1 MGARWRCDVAARGAG
16 RGAHHTMKRF
26 SIRTRLTL
34 WYTGLLAATV
44 LVLGGVTFAL
54 LMRGLWNDIDST
66 LERVA
71 RAAAQAAEKTAT
83 EFVPPDMN
91 ELLRRYFGSSFADR
105 FYQFLDPRGE
115 VDPRLPR
122 LRTNPLTVSPKA
134 LKNAT
139 EGYGTFE
146 TLANGAEYPLR
157 VFTFPIVVRG
167 RLVNVLQVGMSLE
180 GLQRERQNF
189 LWALATLTPLALI
202 LAGGGGWLLA
212 NRALRPVDR
221 MTQAARRIEAERLAE
236 RLEGAEVD
244 DELGRLARTL
254 NEMLA
259 RLEAGFAQVRR
270 FSADASH
277 ELRTPLT
284 ILKGEIEV
292 ALRSAREPA
301 EYQRVLESAL
311 EEVERMARL
320 VDDLLM
326 LSRAD
331 AGALRW
337 DKEPVELDRL
347 VEDIAKRGEILGRA
361 RGIQVGIQTLEPLI
375 ACGDE
380 QRLRQL
386 LLNLVDNAVKYTP
399 SGGRITLSLR
409 RVGGESDGPPT
420 AGPDAAALHPIASSP
435 DLLAGEWAE
444 IAVNDT
450 GVGIP
455 PDALPRIFERFY
467 RVDGAR
473 SREAGGAGLGLCI
486 AKTIAEAHGGD
497 IRVESGFGSG
507 STFTVRVPLAN

>member
-1 MGARWRCDVAARGAG
+1 
-16 RGAHHTMKRF
+16 MKRL
-26 SIRTRLTL
+26 SIRARMTL
-34 WYTGLLAATV
+34 WHTGILAATV
-44 LVLGGVTFAL
+44 LVLGSVAYAL
-54 LMRGLWNDIDST
+54 LMRGLWNDVDST

-71 RAAAQAAEKTAT
+71 RAAAQAAEHTAA

-91 ELLRRYFGSSFADR
+91 DLLRRFFGSNFADR

-122 LRTNPLTVSPKA
+122 QRSAPLTISPQA

-146 TLANGAEYPLR
+146 TVTNTGPHPLR

-180 GLQRERQNF
+180 GLLRERQNF
-189 LWALATLTPLALI
+189 LWALATLTPLALL

-212 NRALRPVDR
+212 HRALRPVDR

-284 ILKGEIEV
+284 ILKGEMEV
-292 ALRSAREPA
+292 ALRSARDPA
-301 EYQRVLESAL
+301 EYQRVLTSAL
-311 EEVERMARL
+311 EEVERMAHL

-337 DKEPVELDRL
+337 DREPVELDRL
-347 VEDIAKRGEILGRA
+347 VEEVAKQGEVLGRA
-361 RGIQVGIQTLEPLI
+361 REVQVAIQSLEPLI
-375 ACGDE
+375 ARGDE

-399 SGGRITLSLR
+399 RAGRVTLSLR
-409 RVGGESDGPPT
+409 RAGAEAGTPLPPSSE
-420 AGPDAAALHPIASSP
+420 ANPNRPIADRPPIES
-435 DLLAGEWAE
+435 AE
-444 IAVNDT
+444 IAVSDT

-455 PDALPRIFERFY
+455 PEALPRIFERFY

-486 AKTIAEAHGGD
+486 VKTIAEAHDGRIEVQSTPG
-497 IRVESGFGSG
+497 VG
-507 STFTVRVPLAN
+507 STFTVVLPLGA

>member
-1 MGARWRCDVAARGAG
+1 MNRL
-16 RGAHHTMKRF
+16 
-26 SIRTRLTL
+26 SIRARMTL
-34 WYTGLLAATV
+34 WYTGILGATV
-44 LVLGGVTFAL
+44 LLLGGVAYGL
-54 LMRGLWNDIDST
+54 LMRGLWNDVDGT

-71 RAAAQAAEKTAT
+71 RAAAQAAEQAAT
-83 EFVPPDMN
+83 DFVPPDMN
-91 ELLRRYFGSSFADR
+91 DLLRRFFGSSFADR

-122 LRTNPLTVSPKA
+122 QRNEPIRITPQA

-146 TLANGAEYPLR
+146 TLVDGGPYPLR

-167 RLVNVLQVGMSLE
+167 RMVNVLQVGMSLE
-180 GLQRERQNF
+180 GLLRERQNF
-189 LWALATLTPLALI
+189 LWAIATLTPLALI

-212 NRALRPVDR
+212 RRVLRPVDQ

-236 RLEGAEVD
+236 RLEGAEAD

-259 RLEAGFAQVRR
+259 RLEAGFAQIRR

-284 ILKGEIEV
+284 VMKGEIEV

-301 EYQRVLESAL
+301 EYQRVLGSAL

-337 DKEPVELDRL
+337 DKGPVELDRV
-347 VEDIAKRGEILGRA
+347 VEEIAKQGEVLGRA
-361 RGIQVGIQTLEPLI
+361 HGVQVAIQSLEPLI
-375 ACGDE
+375 VPGDE

-386 LLNLVDNAVKYTP
+386 LLNLVHNAVKYTP
-399 SGGRITLSLR
+399 SGGRVTLGMR
-409 RVGGESDGPPT
+409 RASGEPSDP
-420 AGPDAAALHPIASSP
+420 AIARSP
-435 DLLAGEWAE
+435 DRTAADGAE
-444 IAVNDT
+444 ITVSDT

-455 PDALPRIFERFY
+455 AEAVPRIFERFY

-486 AKTIAEAHGGD
+486 AKTIAEAHGGS
-497 IRVESGFGSG
+497 IVVTSTLGQG
-507 STFTVRVPLAN
+507 STFTVRLPLAA

>member
-1 MGARWRCDVAARGAG
+1 
-16 RGAHHTMKRF
+16 MKRL
-26 SIRTRLTL
+26 SIRARMTL
-34 WYTGLLAATV
+34 WYTGILGATV
-44 LVLGGVTFAL
+44 LVLGGVAYGL
-54 LMRGLWNDIDST
+54 LMRGLWNDVDGT

-71 RAAAQAAEKTAT
+71 RAAAQAAEQTAT
-83 EFVPPDMN
+83 DFVPPDMN
-91 ELLRRYFGSSFADR
+91 DLLRRYFGSNFADR

-122 LRTNPLTVSPKA
+122 QRSGPIRISPQA

-146 TLANGAEYPLR
+146 TLVNGGQYPLR
-157 VFTFPIVVRG
+157 VFTFPIVVHG
-167 RLVNVLQVGMSLE
+167 RMVNVLQVGMSLE
-180 GLQRERQNF
+180 GLLRERQNF
-189 LWALATLTPLALI
+189 LWALATLTPLGLI

-212 NRALRPVDR
+212 RRALRPVDQ
-221 MTQAARRIEAERLAE
+221 MTQAARRIGAERLAE

-244 DELGRLARTL
+244 DEFGRLARTL

-259 RLEAGFAQVRR
+259 RLEAGFAQIRR

-284 ILKGEIEV
+284 VMKGEIEV
-292 ALRSAREPA
+292 ALRSARDSA
-301 EYQRVLESAL
+301 EYQRVLTSAL

-337 DKEPVELDRL
+337 DKGPVELDRL
-347 VEDIAKRGEILGRA
+347 VEEIAKQGEVLGRA
-361 RGIQVGIQTLEPLI
+361 RGTQVVIESLEPLI
-375 ACGDE
+375 VPGDE

-399 SGGRITLSLR
+399 PAGRVTVALRQVSDTGCAASGPNPQ
-409 RVGGESDGPPT
+409 PPT
-420 AGPDAAALHPIASSP
+420 PVL
-435 DLLAGEWAE
+435 WAE
-444 IAVNDT
+444 IAVSDT
-450 GVGIP
+450 GIGIP
-455 PDALPRIFERFY
+455 PDVLPRIFERFY

-486 AKTIAEAHGGD
+486 AKTIAEAHGGR
-497 IRVESGFGSG
+497 IEVESTPGAG
-507 STFTVRVPLAN
+507 STFTVLLPVEA

>member
-1 MGARWRCDVAARGAG
+1 
-16 RGAHHTMKRF
+16 MKRL
-26 SIRTRLTL
+26 SIRARMTL
-34 WYTGLLAATV
+34 WYTGILAATV
-44 LVLGGVTFAL
+44 LVLGGVAYGL
-54 LMRGLWNDIDST
+54 LMRGLWNEVDGT

-71 RAAAQAAEKTAT
+71 RAAAQAAQQTAT
-83 EFVPPDMN
+83 DFVPPDMN
-91 ELLRRYFGSSFADR
+91 DLLRRYFGSSFADR

-122 LRTNPLTVSPKA
+122 ERGAPLAISPKA
-134 LKNAT
+134 LKNAV

-146 TLANGAEYPLR
+146 TLQSGGTHPVR
-157 VFTFPIVVRG
+157 MFTFPIVAQG
-167 RLVNVLQVGMSLE
+167 RMVKVLQVGMSLE
-180 GLQRERQNF
+180 GLLRERQNF
-189 LWALATLTPLALI
+189 LWALATLTPLGLI

-212 NRALRPVDR
+212 RRVLRPVDQ
-221 MTQAARRIEAERLAE
+221 MTQAARRIGAERLAE
-236 RLEGAEVD
+236 RLEGAEAD
-244 DELGRLARTL
+244 DELGRLAHTL

-301 EYQRVLESAL
+301 EYERVLASAL
-311 EEVERMARL
+311 EEVERMARM

-337 DKEPVELDRL
+337 DRGLVELDRL
-347 VEDIAKRGEILGRA
+347 VEEVAKQGEVLGRA
-361 RGIQVGIQTLEPLI
+361 RAIQVAIQSLEPLI
-375 ACGDE
+375 AHGDE

-399 SGGRITLSLR
+399 QGGRVTLSLR
-409 RVGGESDGPPT
+409 QAGRESGDLLIPSPEAVPNCPVT
-420 AGPDAAALHPIASSP
+420 QSP
-435 DLLAGEWAE
+435 DRPTVEWAE
-444 IAVNDT
+444 IAVQDT

-455 PDALPRIFERFY
+455 AEALPRIFERFY
-467 RVDGAR
+467 RVDDAR
-473 SREAGGAGLGLCI
+473 SREAGGTGLGLCI
-486 AKTIAEAHGGD
+486 ARTIAEAHGGR
-497 IRVESGFGSG
+497 IAVESVPGAG
-507 STFTVRVPLAN
+507 STFTLRLPLAE

>member
-1 MGARWRCDVAARGAG
+1 
-16 RGAHHTMKRF
+16 MKRL
-26 SIRTRLTL
+26 SIRARMTL
-34 WYTGLLAATV
+34 WYTGILAATV
-44 LVLGGVTFAL
+44 LVLGGVAYGL
-54 LMRGLWNDIDST
+54 LMRGLWNDVDST

-71 RAAAQAAEKTAT
+71 RAAAQAAQQTAT

-91 ELLRRYFGSSFADR
+91 ELLRRYFGSNFADR

-122 LRTNPLTVSPKA
+122 ERGAPLSVSPKA

-146 TLANGAEYPLR
+146 TLPNGGQYPLR
-157 VFTFPIVVRG
+157 VFTFPIVEPG

-180 GLQRERQNF
+180 GLLRERQNF
-189 LWALATLTPLALI
+189 LWALATLTPLGLI

-212 NRALRPVDR
+212 RRVLRPVDQ

-236 RLEGAEVD
+236 RLEGAEAD

-259 RLEAGFAQVRR
+259 RLEAGFAQMRR

-301 EYQRVLESAL
+301 EYEQILASAL

-337 DKEPVELDRL
+337 DRELVELDRL
-347 VEDIAKRGEILGRA
+347 VEEAAKQGEVLA
-361 RGIQVGIQTLEPLI
+361 RGREVQVAIQGLEPLI
-375 ACGDE
+375 AHGDE

-399 SGGRITLSLR
+399 PAGRVTLSLR
-409 RVGGESDGPPT
+409 RVGGEIDGLPAPSPG
-420 AGPDAAALHPIASSP
+420 AVPGHPIIQSP
-435 DLLAGEWAE
+435 NHPPVEWAE
-444 IAVNDT
+444 ITVSDT

-455 PDALPRIFERFY
+455 PEALPRVFERFY

-473 SREAGGAGLGLCI
+473 SREAGGTGLGLCI
-486 AKTIAEAHGGD
+486 AKTIAAAHAGT
-497 IRVESGFGSG
+497 IRVQSAPGVG
-507 STFTVRVPLAN
+507 STFTVRLPLAA